1 MARVNR
7 SMSQITRPP
16 ASSTTPGSSRAIRP
30 RFALSKSVRSA
41 KSADIRVHAPV
52 ATTVDDSV
60 QHSHIE
66 RWLGTRPGILQGLL
80 DPLRFGGVFLDQPLA
95 VASQVTQL
103 KIGRASCRERV

>member
-66 RWLGTRPGILQGLL
+66 RWLGTRPRSEEHTSELQSRQYLVCRLL
-80 DPLRFGGVFLDQPLA
+80 LEKKQNTLQIHL
-95 VASQVTQL
+95 TY
-103 KIGRASCRERV
+103 KI